1 MTLED
6 LTNVGLSEFI
16 EDALDDLLSQIAGG
30 EEFYDE
36 IHRVYLASAM
46 LRTRLTTEP
55 VDP

>member
-6 LTNVGLSEFI
+6 FTDVGLSEFI
-16 EDALDDLLSQIAGG
+16 EDVLSDLLDTIAGG

-46 LRTRLTTEP
+46 LRTRLEKVQEP
-55 VDP
+55 